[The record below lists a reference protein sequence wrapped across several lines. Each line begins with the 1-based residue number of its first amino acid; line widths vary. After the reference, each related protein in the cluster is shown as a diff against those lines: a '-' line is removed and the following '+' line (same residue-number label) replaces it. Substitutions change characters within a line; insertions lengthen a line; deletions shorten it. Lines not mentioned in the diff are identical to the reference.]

1 MPIIPLIGYKVVKD
15 HMEAKQAATG
25 ELTPDQA
32 AALQSG
38 QQPHNLTEYQARVI
52 AAAQAQHASNQGRSK
67 QPKMEQTNQMSR

>member
-15 HMEAKQAATG
+15 HMEAKRAAKG

-38 QQPHNLTEYQARVI
+38 QQPQNLTEYQARVI
-52 AAAQAQHASNQGRSK
+52 AAAQQQAGRNSGI
-67 QPKMEQTNQMSR
+67 EQTKTMNRDFDR